1 MLRAKN
7 IWVVGGDPRQAA
19 LAALLADD
27 GHCVHSYALEQG
39 SGARCEPSLEG
50 ADRADCVVLPLPAA
64 GPDGKLNAPLS
75 AREHELEEVLDALR
89 PGQLVCAGMVGKELE
104 KLAEERGL
112 ALRDYFAR
120 EELAVMNAIPTAEG
134 AIQIAMEELPITIHD
149 ARVLVVGFGRLGR
162 ALGPRLRALGAKVW
176 VSARR
181 YEQRAAAE
189 GLGLGSEGMDHLSDW
204 LCGYDLVFNTVPFPV
219 LGVEELPI
227 TIHDAR
233 VLVVGF
239 GRLGKALGPRLRA
252 LGAKVWVS
260 ARRYE
265 QRAAAEGMGL
275 GSEGMD
281 HLSDW
286 LCSYDLVFN
295 TAPAPVLGVEE
306 LAALKEG
313 ALVID
318 LASRPG
324 GVNLDAAAALGV
336 RVIWALS
343 LPGKVAPVTSGRY
356 IKDTV
361 YHIMEELNR

>member
-27 GHCVHSYALEQG
+27 GHSVHTYALDQG
-39 SGARCEPSLEG
+39 EGMKCEPSVAG
-50 ADRADCVVLPLPAA
+50 ADRADCVVLPLPAMGA
-64 GPDGKLNAPLS
+64 DGKLNAPL
-75 AREHELEEVLDALR
+75 AAKRHELKEVLDALR
-89 PGQLVCAGMVGKELE
+89 PGQLVCAGMVGKSL
-104 KLAEERGL
+104 KKMAEERRL
-112 ALRDYFAR
+112 TLRDYFAR
-120 EELAVMNAIPTAEG
+120 EELAVLNAIPTAEG
-134 AIQIAMEELPITIHD
+134 AIQIAMEEMPITLHD

-162 ALGPRLRALGAKVW
+162 ALAPRLRSLGARVW

-189 GLGLGSEGMDHLSDW
+189 S
-204 LCGYDLVFNTVPFPV
+204 
-219 LGVEELPI
+219 
-227 TIHDAR
+227 
-233 VLVVGF
+233 
-239 GRLGKALGPRLRA
+239 
-252 LGAKVWVS
+252 
-260 ARRYE
+260 
-265 QRAAAEGMGL
+265 MGL
-275 GSEGMD
+275 GSEGVD
-281 HLSDW
+281 RLPDW

-295 TAPAPVLGVEE
+295 TVPAPVLGVEE

-324 GVNLDAAAALGV
+324 GVDMDAAALGV

-361 YHIMEELNR
+361 YHIMEELNL

>member
-27 GHCVHSYALEQG
+27 GHSVHSYALEQG
-39 SGARCEPSLEG
+39 ADIKCEPSLGG

-64 GPDGKLNAPLS
+64 GADGTLNAPLS
-75 AREHELEEVLDALR
+75 AQSHRLEEVLDALR
-89 PGQLVCAGMVGKELE
+89 PGQLVCAGMVKKELGQ
-104 KLAEERGL
+104 LAQARGL

-134 AIQIAMEELPITIHD
+134 AIQIAMEELPITLHD

-162 ALGPRLRALGAKVW
+162 ALGPRLRSLGAKVW
-176 VSARR
+176 VA
-181 YEQRAAAE
+181 
-189 GLGLGSEGMDHLSDW
+189 
-204 LCGYDLVFNTVPFPV
+204 
-219 LGVEELPI
+219 
-227 TIHDAR
+227 
-233 VLVVGF
+233 
-239 GRLGKALGPRLRA
+239 
-252 LGAKVWVS
+252 

-275 GSEGMD
+275 GSEGVE

-324 GVNLDAAAALGV
+324 GVDPDAAAALGV

-343 LPGKVAPVTSGRY
+343 LPGMVAPVTSGRY

-361 YHIMEELNR
+361 YHIMEELNQ

>member
-7 IWVVGGDPRQAA
+7 IWVAGGDPRQAA
-19 LAALLADD
+19 LAGLLADD
-27 GHCVHSYALEQG
+27 GHCVHTYALEQAEG
-39 SGARCEPSLEG
+39 MRCEPSLDG

-64 GPDGKLNAPLS
+64 GADGKLNTPLS
-75 AREHELEEVLDALR
+75 AQSHGLEEVLDALR
-89 PGQLVCAGMVGKELE
+89 PGQLICAGMAGEGLE
-104 KLAEERGL
+104 RMAEDRKLV
-112 ALRDYFAR
+112 LRDYFAR
-120 EELAVMNAIPTAEG
+120 EELAVLNAIPTAEG
-134 AIQIAMEELPITIHD
+134 AIQIAMEELPITLHD

-162 ALGPRLRALGAKVW
+162 ALAPRLRALGA
-176 VSARR
+176 R
-181 YEQRAAAE
+181 
-189 GLGLGSEGMDHLSDW
+189 
-204 LCGYDLVFNTVPFPV
+204 
-219 LGVEELPI
+219 
-227 TIHDAR
+227 
-233 VLVVGF
+233 
-239 GRLGKALGPRLRA
+239 
-252 LGAKVWVS
+252 VWVS

-275 GSEGMD
+275 GSEGVD
-281 HLSDW
+281 RLPDW

-295 TAPAPVLGVEE
+295 TAPGPVLGVEE

-324 GVNLDAAAALGV
+324 GVDMSAAAALGV

-361 YHIMEELNR
+361 YHIMEELNL